1 MQSKGPWRAIL
12 ALTAALAG
20 GCANEAGRLQ
30 AIAQDL
36 QSGGDAAIAEQ
47 IYAAR
52 LSSLVA
58 LAGLD
63 RSDKASFATQPGAP
77 DGIRFTPL
85 RTSLTKLASPAQS
98 PLVKPVALKAGAH
111 SYSGKW
117 RTARQTLFLAPKAQD
132 GGDAAFAFS
141 GLQALSSSIAITL
154 IDAQVAKIALI
165 CDGALQLKSAYGNRD
180 FAAGEPV
187 SIRAEAGAKGE
198 TGIVLLPDPGL
209 GRCTGSVS
217 FGGKSRLLTLERE
230 DRADP
235 GLADFDSRFDVC
247 APAPGSAPPLEKA
260 FFAGRW
266 LSQTCAFDAGAP
278 QPLKDERDGFNA
290 KVKALLGAPLPDRFF
305 RQGDPG
311 LPLDFSRAPDLSL
324 IYVSYLDI
332 KADFSGRVME
342 RLLRW
347 HAARGTVIRILTS
360 AVLERDKDRMLL
372 ERLAA
377 AHANIAFRSF
387 EWEAPA
393 GSGAEER
400 LSEFHKVHHVK
411 MLATLARQ
419 PGKSVAII
427 GGRNIH
433 DGFLFK
439 KPVDLTAYP
448 ELQQYSTLRGLN
460 LNYYSNWS
468 DFDVAITGDAAVRTM
483 AAHLSTLWHAD
494 AKTYISRPFSL
505 PARKGSLPKGR
516 LARHFISVPYA
527 DGGALET
534 YYADLIN
541 AASETI
547 EIVNPYLSLTPVIGA
562 AVEAALDRGVKVT
575 IVGRIDMSGDLG
587 GAILTAVNQ
596 IFVEKHAG
604 RIAIYDYKEP
614 GVLLHSKIL
623 MIDGRLVTLSG
634 VNLNHR
640 SFIHDTENG
649 LTVLDPAFYR
659 QIRRTFDAYCAA
671 SVPVKRADVSLA
683 WRLLMTNRTFR
694 NAL

>member
-1 MQSKGPWRAIL
+1 MQASGSWRAIL
-12 ALTAALAG
+12 VLCAALTG
-20 GCANEAGRLQ
+20 GCANEAGRLN

-36 QSGGDAAIAEQ
+36 QPGGDAAIAEQ

-52 LSSLVA
+52 LSALVA

-63 RSDKASFATQPGAP
+63 RSGKASFATRAS
-77 DGIRFTPL
+77 DDSRFTPL
-85 RTSLTKLASPAQS
+85 STSLAKLARPAQS
-98 PLVKPVALKAGAH
+98 PLVEPVALKPGAY
-111 SYSGKW
+111 SYSGNW
-117 RTARQTLFLAPKAQD
+117 RIAEQTLFLAPKAKD
-132 GGDAAFAFS
+132 ASDAAFAFS
-141 GLQALSSSIAITL
+141 GLHALSTQIAVTL
-154 IDAQVAKIALI
+154 IDAPVAKITLT
-165 CDGALQLKSAYGNRD
+165 CDGALLVKSATGNRD

-187 SIRAEAGAKGE
+187 SIRVEAGDKGD
-198 TGIVLLPDPGL
+198 TDLLLLPSAEL
-209 GRCTGSVS
+209 NKCTGSVS
-217 FGGKSRLLTLERE
+217 FSGKSRSLTLERE
-230 DRADP
+230 DRANP
-235 GLADFDSRFDVC
+235 GLADFDSRFDIC
-247 APAPGSAPPLEKA
+247 APGAASAPPLEKA
-260 FFAGRW
+260 FFASRW
-266 LSQTCAFDAGAP
+266 LSQTCAFDPGAP
-278 QPLKDERDGFNA
+278 RPLKNERDGFNA
-290 KVKALLGAPLPDRFF
+290 KVKALLGTPLPERFF
-305 RQGDPG
+305 AEGDPG
-311 LPLDFSRAPDLSL
+311 LPLDFSNAPDLSL

-342 RLLRW
+342 RLLRH
-347 HAARGTVIRILTS
+347 HAARGTVVRILTS

-393 GSGAEER
+393 GSGAEDR

-419 PGKSVAII
+419 AGKSVAII

-448 ELQQYSTLRGLN
+448 ELQQYTTLRGLN

-468 DFDVAITGDAAVRTM
+468 DFDVAITGEAAVRTM

-494 AKTYISRPFSL
+494 AKTYIGRPFSL
-505 PARKGSLPKGR
+505 PARTGARPKGR

-527 DGGALET
+527 DGAALET

-562 AVEAALDRGVKVT
+562 AIEAALDRGVKVT

-659 QIRRTFDAYCAA
+659 QIRRTFEAYCAA
-671 SVPVKRADVSLA
+671 SVPVKKADVSLA
-683 WRLLMTNRTFR
+683 WRLLMTSRTFR